1 MKPHNHVIVGIH
13 ITNRVKRA
21 GAIQKLLTEY
31 GAHIKTRVGLHE
43 VEGNQ
48 AAHGIILLEM
58 VGNERQGLT
67 LLKKLN
73 AIPGV
78 EAKKLVFSHD

>member
-21 GAIQKLLTEY
+21 GAVQKILTEY
-31 GAHIKTRVGLHE
+31 GAYIKTRLGLHE
-43 VEGNQ
+43 VEGNL
-48 AAHGIILLEM
+48 AANGIILLEM

-67 LLKKLN
+67 ILKKLN
-73 AIPGV
+73 AIPGI